1 MDTVRRYLAT
11 ATGEIEDLTRMI
23 QRERVWLL
31 SAEQKI
37 AAEFTRKES
46 KEFLVI
52 AREHV
57 TELERNLSE
66 YQRIVSE
73 LQKIINAAVHENLN
87 SLSQAR

>member
-11 ATGEIEDLTRMI
+11 AAGEIEDLTRMI
-23 QRERVWLL
+23 QRERDWLV

-37 AAEFTRKES
+37 PAEFTRKES
-46 KEFLVI
+46 KEFLAI

-73 LQKIINAAVHENLN
+73 LQKIINAAVPENLV